1 MPGEG
6 CDTLQNSEEKRVL
19 ALQSLQFKL
28 SMQNKDT
35 DGMQKQ
41 TLDGENERSDDWTL
55 SGEKNWVFEGA
66 FGTRIYYAVTIFLK
80 VCLSLSIKKH
90 LLLNWDESLLNAFQ
104 LKRLFQQSILK
115 QTCKQVLW
123 FEVGWWGFGGVF
135 FLFCIF
141 FLTLSCSWKQKASC
155 ALSGVYHSLVIQ
167 LEITILAHY

>member
-6 CDTLQNSEEKRVL
+6 CCTLQNREEKRVL

-41 TLDGENERSDDWTL
+41 TLDGENECSDDWTL
-55 SGEKNWVFEGA
+55 SGEKNWVFERA
-66 FGTRIYYAVTIFLK
+66 FGTRMYYAVNIFLK

-104 LKRLFQQSILK
+104 MKRLFQQSILK
-115 QTCKQVLW
+115 QTCKQVLC
-123 FEVGWWGFGGVF
+123 FGVGWWGFGVF
-135 FLFCIF
+135 FFPFLYF
-141 FLTLSCSWKQKASC
+141 FFN
-155 ALSGVYHSLVIQ
+155 LV
-167 LEITILAHY
+167 L